1 MQAQM
6 TLANSRE
13 DVVHPIRKRVETCYA
28 RNEKPDMLAEA
39 EQTLMH
45 EHQAWKAL
53 QAGVP
58 EVEAMQDSFEKP
70 LQPLFKGALEEL
82 QRYTESLPAGPRQQL
97 LRKKLQQEKPEV
109 TWGFQ
114 FCCLLASL
122 GHGLADTHPTR
133 QDTLVTVAMED

>member
-1 MQAQM
+1 MGF
-6 TLANSRE
+6 
-13 DVVHPIRKRVETCYA
+13 IRKRVETGQS

-39 EQTLMH
+39 EQTLMD

-53 QAGVP
+53 QAGV
-58 EVEAMQDSFEKP
+58 AIQQQLQDSFETP
-70 LQPLFKGALEEL
+70 LQPLFKGALEDL
-82 QRYTESLPAGPRQQL
+82 MRYTDSLPAGPRQQL

-122 GHGLADTHPTR
+122 GHRLADTHPTR
-133 QDTLVTVAMED
+133 QDTL